1 MNNKITS
8 KGKNF
13 WMVSETNENFKKSQE
28 LNFSIHGLKNKYRKQ
43 AKRMEPNDRV
53 LYYIYNKHSIIL
65 LNVLI
70 SLYPTPN

>member
-28 LNFSIHGLKNKYRKQ
+28 LNFSIHGLKSKYRK
-43 AKRMEPNDRV
+43 
-53 LYYIYNKHSIIL
+53 
-65 LNVLI
+65 
-70 SLYPTPN
+70 